1 MSNVIRIN
9 QKQKQIMNQ
18 NQIFRKMSNG
28 IRINQNQREDESKPN
43 KINQNQIKDK

>member
-1 MSNVIRIN
+1 
-9 QKQKQIMNQ
+9 MNQ

-28 IRINQNQREDESKPN
+28 IRINQNQREDETKPN